1 MDFEYF
7 TSEIQSAPEFQHGD
21 QCQIEQYEGN
31 ELPTLDLWPRL
42 HRLPC
47 NTGSCQDPNQVQQ
60 LYNKTQEPQLPIEQ
74 LVNEDQITPLCQEQ
88 RHVTPPR
95 STEANTNPPQNQP
108 MSAPP
113 QTPHQQDWPNINL
126 PSSPQPEFTSM
137 ATDSEIPASATA
149 VETPLRFSVKNSYG
163 KVTISAP
170 RHSEVE
176 FSFL

>member
-42 HRLPC
+42 HQLPC

-60 LYNKTQEPQLPIEQ
+60 LDNKTQEPQLQMEQ
-74 LVNEDQITPLCQEQ
+74 LVDGDQITPHCREQ

-95 STEANTNPPQNQP
+95 STEASTNPPQNQP
-108 MSAPP
+108 MSALPR
-113 QTPHQQDWPNINL
+113 TPHQQDCPNINL
-126 PSSPQPEFTSM
+126 PSSLQPGSTSM
-137 ATDSEIPASATA
+137 ATDSEISAPAIAA
-149 VETPLRFSVKNSYG
+149 ETPLRFTVKNSFG